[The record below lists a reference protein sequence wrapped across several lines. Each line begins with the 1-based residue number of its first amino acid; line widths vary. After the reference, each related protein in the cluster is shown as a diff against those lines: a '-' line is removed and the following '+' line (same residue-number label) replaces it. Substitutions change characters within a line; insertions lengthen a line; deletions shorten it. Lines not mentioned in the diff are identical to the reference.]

1 MPKFKLTIAYDG
13 TAWQGWQAQRSGL
26 GVQNAVHRALAE
38 LFPSHPEVT
47 GSSRTDAGVH
57 ARGLVAHVEIP
68 PDELRMPVRHL
79 ALAINAL
86 LPPDI
91 RVMAVNRAPATF
103 HARFDAVSKEY
114 RYEVWNH
121 PSMDPLRRHRAW
133 HVPQALDIAAM
144 RQAAGAFVGRHDF
157 RAFTANRGGE
167 LRDPVRTLSRCAI
180 RRSGHSL
187 TFVLEGEGF
196 LYKMCR
202 GIVGTLVQIGQG
214 RHPADAVPSML
225 ASGDRRLTGAN
236 APAHGLT
243 LWQVR
248 YPRP

>member
-1 MPKFKLTIAYDG
+1 MPKFKLTIAYEG

-26 GVQNAVHRALAE
+26 GVQNAVHRALAG

-68 PDELRMPVRHL
+68 ADEMRMPVRHL
-79 ALAINAL
+79 PLAINAL

-91 RVMAVNRAPATF
+91 RVMAACRVPAAF

-114 RYEVWNH
+114 HYEIWNH
-121 PSMDPLRRHRAW
+121 PVMDPLRRNQAW

-144 RQAAGAFVGRHDF
+144 RQAAAAFEGRHDF

-167 LRDPVRTLSRCAI
+167 LRDPVRTLHRCAI
-180 RRSGHSL
+180 RRQGHQV
-187 TFVLEGEGF
+187 TFILVGGGF

-214 RHPADAVPSML
+214 RHPADSVPELL
-225 ASGDRRLTGAN
+225 ATGDRRRTGVN
-236 APAHGLT
+236 APAYGLT
-243 LWQVR
+243 LWRVR
-248 YPRP
+248 Y